1 MNGAPG
7 AGAAGATLLERL
19 TRLDS
24 CAVSDAL
31 DRLGLAG
38 VVTGLAPLSVPDRRV
53 VGTVITVEL
62 GPAPGATNPN
72 PNPNPD
78 PNPNAIPNANPNP
91 NATPIPAPSRHLG
104 TAAVDAARPGDVIV
118 VAHQGRVDC
127 AGWGGILSLAAQ
139 LRGVAGVIVDGA
151 CRDLDEARQLGFP
164 VFAAAAVPTTARNR
178 AVERA
183 WGEPITL
190 GRALRV
196 RRGDLV
202 VADASGVAFIG
213 AERAAE
219 VIDAAEDIF
228 GREAAMAAA
237 LRAGGRASEVMGR
250 SYEELV
256 HDRKGAQPWR

>member
-1 MNGAPG
+1 M
-7 AGAAGATLLERL
+7 
-19 TRLDS
+19 S
-24 CAVSDAL
+24 
-31 DRLGLAG
+31 G
-38 VVTGLAPLSVPDRRV
+38 V
-53 VGTVITVEL
+53 
-62 GPAPGATNPN
+62 
-72 PNPNPD
+72 
-78 PNPNAIPNANPNP
+78 
-91 NATPIPAPSRHLG
+91 PAPSLVRLQG
-104 TAAVDAARPGDVIV
+104 EADEGKRPAATWLLAVAGLVGYLLAAWWADRLSLTSTSLIWFPPAAVAIFLTYLRP
-118 VAHQGRVDC
+118 R
-127 AGWGGILSLAAQ
+127 LAAVVFVGECISTPVIMGATASY
-139 LRGVAGVIVDGA
+139 GVAGVIVDGA